1 MPPHMLL
8 ISLHCRHKTA
18 ASTMLALQMYVHTPH
33 TVLHGLVVIGCM
45 LSGVCLITWWQCKVC
60 MLVLL
65 LPNVC
70 HLQME
75 WKDMHVCYMCMWC
88 L

>member
-45 LSGVCLITWWQCKVC
+45 LSGAYPSVSFKLIIFSCTIINCPIQQMLLVCQIVGGHLVSVC
-60 MLVLL
+60 F
-65 LPNVC
+65 
-70 HLQME
+70 
-75 WKDMHVCYMCMWC
+75 
-88 L
+88 